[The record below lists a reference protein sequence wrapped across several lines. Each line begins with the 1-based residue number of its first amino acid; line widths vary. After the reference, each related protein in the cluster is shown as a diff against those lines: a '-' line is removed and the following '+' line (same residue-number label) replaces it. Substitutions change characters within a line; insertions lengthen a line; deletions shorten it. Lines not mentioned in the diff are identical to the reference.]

1 MIWPTV
7 QPRQF
12 RFSGFMSNVAIP
24 HSRFKASILAVDDN
38 PANLD
43 VLAQMLAGAS
53 YEVRFATS
61 GLMALGAVRAELPDL
76 ILLDVKMPGM
86 DGLTVCRELKS
97 DPTTRD
103 VPVIFISA
111 QDAEDDKLRAFEAG
125 GVDYVTKPFQPAEVI
140 ARVESQLKIARL
152 TDELRQQV
160 LRYQL
165 NPHFLF
171 NSFLSIR
178 SLIDENPEAAREMVT
193 QLSDFTRYLLMQRG
207 SRDIPLS
214 EELEAIQNY
223 LAVEKIRFEHKLQLE
238 TDLEPGM
245 VDGLI
250 PPFLF
255 QPLVE
260 NALKYGAKTSQL
272 PLRVQVTAR
281 ADAKGFRFRV
291 SNTGKWIDPEANL
304 DGRSLREGLGVGLQ
318 NVRQRLS
325 RRFPGHHEF
334 LISEKDG
341 WVHVEIVIVF

>member
-1 MIWPTV
+1 
-7 QPRQF
+7 
-12 RFSGFMSNVAIP
+12 MSNVAIP

-86 DGLTVCRELKS
+86 DGLTVCRELKA

-178 SLIDENPEAAREMVT
+178 SLIDENPE
-193 QLSDFTRYLLMQRG
+193 
-207 SRDIPLS
+207 
-214 EELEAIQNY
+214 
-223 LAVEKIRFEHKLQLE
+223 
-238 TDLEPGM
+238 
-245 VDGLI
+245 
-250 PPFLF
+250 
-255 QPLVE
+255 
-260 NALKYGAKTSQL
+260 
-272 PLRVQVTAR
+272 
-281 ADAKGFRFRV
+281 
-291 SNTGKWIDPEANL
+291 
-304 DGRSLREGLGVGLQ
+304 
-318 NVRQRLS
+318 
-325 RRFPGHHEF
+325 
-334 LISEKDG
+334 
-341 WVHVEIVIVF
+341 